1 MRMTWEI
8 FAGLATAI
16 TAFFPILSVVLK
28 LNRSLV
34 SLEAAVKQLHEYM
47 EKQSGRN
54 HGFSERLMDHE
65 RRLVRLETEERQE
78 HEF

>member
-1 MRMTWEI
+1 MTWEI

-16 TAFFPILSVVLK
+16 TAFLPILSVVLK

-47 EKQSGRN
+47 EKQSEKN
-54 HGFSERLMDHE
+54 HGFSDRLLDHE
-65 RRLVRLETEERQE
+65 RRLIRLESEERRE
-78 HEF
+78 YE

>member
-1 MRMTWEI
+1 MTWEI
-8 FAGLATAI
+8 FLGLATAVA
-16 TAFFPILSVVLK
+16 AFFPIVSVVLK

-54 HGFSERLMDHE
+54 HGFSERLLDHE
-65 RRLVRLETEERQE
+65 RRLIRLESEGHEE
-78 HEF
+78 

>member
-1 MRMTWEI
+1 MTWEI

-16 TAFFPILSVVLK
+16 TAFFPVLSVVLK

-65 RRLVRLETEERQE
+65 RRLVRLETEERQD

>member
-1 MRMTWEI
+1 MTWEI
-8 FAGLATAI
+8 FAGLATAV

-47 EKQSGRN
+47 ERQSEKN
-54 HGFSERLMDHE
+54 HGFSDRLLDHE
-65 RRLVRLETEERQE
+65 RRLVRLESEERRDYE
-78 HEF
+78 T

>member
-1 MRMTWEI
+1 MTWEI
-8 FAGLATAI
+8 FVGLATAVA
-16 TAFFPILSVVLK
+16 AFFPVLSAVLK

-54 HGFSERLMDHE
+54 HGFSERLLDHE
-65 RRLVRLETEERQE
+65 RRLIRLESDGRDE
-78 HEF
+78 

>member
-1 MRMTWEI
+1 MTWEI
-8 FAGLATAI
+8 FVGLATAV
-16 TAFFPILSVVLK
+16 TAFLPILSVVLK

-65 RRLVRLETEERQE
+65 RRLIRLESDERRDRKE
-78 HEF
+78 